1 MKFYMEKLTLENW
14 GPFHEKTTIDFS
26 SDDDAP
32 VTYILGKNGA
42 GKTMIFNALYWCLFD
57 SPKPNDLGSIVN
69 KNALKNGEKQMSV
82 RLKFHVLDDY
92 DNMTE
97 YDVTRLLTFDVK
109 YAGAGVVIPT
119 MIQREFNANKHTQSS
134 PRPQLISQEDFGSLM
149 DNLIPPG
156 PRQFFFLDGEKLAEL
171 FKREHFQLIE
181 SYANAISDINLIDT
195 VINRLDETYGALSSK
210 YAKSS
215 RISKEIQTEQRK
227 LDKIEKRKSESENW
241 EKEIIE
247 KLKQHSSL
255 EDRLKTECY
264 NYKELKPRL
273 DKIKELETKKDRMVV
288 RYDEK
293 FDELK
298 RFLNSNLHLLYLEE
312 RLEWCGNELLR
323 LKNEEEIPP
332 KIPSDII
339 DDTLSTSVCVICK
352 REITEEIETMLNNI
366 RNQIP
371 DKKLSDE
378 VQNFWREID
387 IKRRNLKNI
396 KSNLKVKL
404 EDIKET
410 NLRVNELRNQIS
422 EEKKYV
428 PRTLDDFNIHAKF
441 EKLNEVTE
449 TIADLQNQL
458 EQTRNAITSQK
469 RAYEQQQ
476 KSLESRLRKNSKM
489 KEIGVKLNFVRE
501 AKKTMEKV
509 KEQVKRS
516 MIAHVQQYTSDG
528 FKQLVWDPENW
539 EDVTIADDWT
549 VSAMTSNNFKF
560 LCYNLSEGQRHVLG
574 IAFMSSLGKAT
585 GNLVPFVFD
594 SPFGRI
600 SEEPIKN
607 IGKNLRP
614 LMEDRQV
621 VLFITDTEDKNIRPH
636 IEDIIGQKYIL
647 DKRSATESKIRGV

>member
-1 MKFYMEKLTLENW
+1 MEKLTLENW

-195 VINRLDETYGALSSK
+195 VINRLDETYGTLSGK

-312 RLEWCGNELLR
+312 RLEWCSNELLR

-339 DDTLSTSVCVICK
+339 DDTLLTSVCVICK

-366 RNQIP
+366 RDQIP

-469 RAYEQQQ
+469 REYEQQQ

-501 AKKTMEKV
+501 AKETMEKV

-621 VLFITDTEDKNIRPH
+621 VLFVTDTEDKNIRPH

>member
-621 VLFITDTEDKNIRPH
+621 VLFVTDTEDKNIRPH